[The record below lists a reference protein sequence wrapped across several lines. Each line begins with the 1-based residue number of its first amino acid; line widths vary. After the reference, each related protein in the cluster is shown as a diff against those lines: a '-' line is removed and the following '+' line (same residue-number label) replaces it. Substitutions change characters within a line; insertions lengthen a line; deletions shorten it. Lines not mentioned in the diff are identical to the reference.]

1 MTEIKFEKLDSPI
14 RIPTNTPGKFIEV
27 EMFYSKGGMNVFTYK
42 NESRGY
48 YVRICPVE
56 VMRNM
61 VSFVAFSGT
70 KFCILECTRKSAKVE
85 REAIAAAN
93 DECRELVLRLVRQI
107 ATKNNLEV

>member
-1 MTEIKFEKLDSPI
+1 MEIKFEKLDSPI
-14 RIPTNTPGKFIEV
+14 RIPTNVPGKFIEV

-48 YVRICPVE
+48 YVRICPVKVE
-56 VMRNM
+56 RNM

-70 KFCILECTRKSAKVE
+70 KFCVLECTRKSAKAE
-85 REAIAAAN
+85 REAISMAN
-93 DECRELVLRLVRQI
+93 GECGELVLRLVRQI